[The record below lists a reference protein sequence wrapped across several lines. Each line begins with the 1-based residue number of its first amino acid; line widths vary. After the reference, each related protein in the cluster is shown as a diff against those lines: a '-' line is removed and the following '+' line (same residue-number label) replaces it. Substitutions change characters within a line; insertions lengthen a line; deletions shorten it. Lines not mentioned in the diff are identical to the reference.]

1 MSRNK
6 SAFHEQS
13 KLLMSEHLTE
23 QNFARTFM
31 LFTNLA
37 LNRFVWK
44 NLPKGME
51 SRFIEKA
58 LFDYGQCAFV
68 DDSEI
73 GIICLPS
80 TNSSNLNV
88 YGEPTSLT
96 LYGYGASYTKIYD
109 IDEVVRIINN
119 DSALPTKHHVLYYA
133 NKIYEIDKAID
144 KNLRQQKRPYII
156 ATSKENELTMRNIIK
171 DVREDKDEIF
181 VDDKLT
187 AGGRVGSDVLNINVP
202 YLLDKYQQQKKDL
215 MDEFLTIMG
224 LNNTSSNN
232 NKKERLLV
240 DEVNVNN
247 GEILMHLDIDFK
259 NRQKA
264 CEEINKK
271 FNLNI
276 SVEKNIYSL
285 SDDFLE
291 NKGEGD
297 NE

>member
-1 MSRNK
+1 MSRTK
-6 SAFHEQS
+6 SMFHQQAS
-13 KLLMSEHLTE
+13 LLLSEHLTE

-44 NLPKGME
+44 NLPPKME

-68 DDSEI
+68 DDDEL
-73 GIICLPS
+73 GIICLPC

-88 YGEPTSLT
+88 YGEPTSIT
-96 LYGYGASYTKIYD
+96 MYSYGIGYSKIHD
-109 IDEVVRIINN
+109 IEKVVRILNN
-119 DSALPTKHHVLYYA
+119 DCILPTKHHVLYYT

-144 KNLRQQKRPYII
+144 KNLRQQKRPYVV
-156 ATSKENELTMRNIIK
+156 ATTKENELTMRNILK
-171 DVREDKDEIF
+171 DIREDKDEIYI
-181 VDDKLT
+181 DERL
-187 AGGRVGSDVLNINVP
+187 AGGGKVGTDIIKMDVP
-202 YLLDKYQQQKKDL
+202 YLLDKYEQQKKDI

-247 GEILMHLDIDFK
+247 GEIIMHLDIDFK
-259 NRQKA
+259 NRLKA

-276 SVEKNIYSL
+276 TVEKNINTL
-285 SDDFLE
+285 SKEFEEKEDDDIE
-291 NKGEGD
+291 
-297 NE
+297 